1 MPTGTNKSPLKAIP
15 PQLIMP
21 LVKAGVGGVM
31 GGLTGG
37 VGEFQQLRRE
47 FKEDDFKSMSA
58 GQKAKK
64 LAGGLIRLQ
73 SNVGMGQL
81 AGVTQGLLGTD
92 FGAREMFKVGD
103 DAQYSNT
110 STDSAAQQMPQ
121 YTTNIDPN
129 TGEEINS
136 PLTMSSK
143 HLKKLTSIQG
153 VTPYNKSANQHN
165 SGLTM
170 NKIAMSGISSKY

>member
-1 MPTGTNKSPLKAIP
+1 MPTGTNKSPLTIA

-21 LVKAGVGGVM
+21 LIKGGVGGFM

-73 SNVGMGQL
+73 ANYGMGQL
-81 AGVTQGLLGTD
+81 
-92 FGAREMFKVGD
+92 
-103 DAQYSNT
+103 
-110 STDSAAQQMPQ
+110 
-121 YTTNIDPN
+121 
-129 TGEEINS
+129 
-136 PLTMSSK
+136 K
-143 HLKKLTSIQG
+143 HLMGWFK
-153 VTPYNKSANQHN
+153 
-165 SGLTM
+165 
-170 NKIAMSGISSKY
+170 